1 MKNIAIVAG
10 GDSSEYGVSLRSA
23 EGILSFMDKEKF
35 NPVVVELRGQQ
46 WFALYNGARLPMNKA
61 DFSFAT
67 PEGQFTFDFAYI
79 TIHGAPGENG
89 ILQGYF
95 DLIGMPYSTSGVF
108 VEALTFNKFALNNY
122 LRAFPQIH
130 VSDSYVVRKGLER
143 PADAEIIERLGL
155 PCFVKPNAGGSSFGV
170 TKVKIEADL
179 APAIEKAMNE
189 SDEVMMA
196 RALQIMHATIQ
207 RRDEQIARLKPRAD
221 YADQVLD
228 SISCFT
234 VTQIGKELGMT
245 GHDLN
250 VLLCSHKI
258 QYAQSGQY
266 LLYADYARQGLAK
279 NRTFSREASDGTLH
293 TRTYLVWTEKGRDFI
308 HQLLDKRLA
317 S

>member
-1 MKNIAIVAG
+1 MDLNIRIFQNKEFGAIRTMKDERG
-10 GDSSEYGVSLRSA
+10 EPLFCLRDVC
-23 EGILSFMDKEKF
+23 EVL
-35 NPVVVELRGQQ
+35 ELRTQKVVQRLEDDVLSKYPIVDNLGRVQQ
-46 WFALYNGARLPMNKA
+46 ATFVNEDGLYDTILESRKPQAKQFRKWVTSEVLPSIRKQGGYMIARP
-61 DFSFAT
+61 D
-67 PEGQFTFDFAYI
+67 
-79 TIHGAPGENG
+79 
-89 ILQGYF
+89 
-95 DLIGMPYSTSGVF
+95 
-108 VEALTFNKFALNNY
+108 
-122 LRAFPQIH
+122 
-130 VSDSYVVRKGLER
+130 
-143 PADAEIIERLGL
+143 
-155 PCFVKPNAGGSSFGV
+155 
-170 TKVKIEADL
+170 
-179 APAIEKAMNE
+179 E
-189 SDEVMMA
+189 SDEVILA
-196 RALQIMHATIQ
+196 RALQIMQATLQ

-221 YADQVLD
+221 YADHVLD